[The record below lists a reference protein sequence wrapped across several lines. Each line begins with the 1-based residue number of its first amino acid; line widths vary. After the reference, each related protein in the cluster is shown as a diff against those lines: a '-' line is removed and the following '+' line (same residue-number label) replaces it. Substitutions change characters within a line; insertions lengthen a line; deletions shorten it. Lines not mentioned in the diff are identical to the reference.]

1 MNNANFGNDCRNN
14 ANNTKFE
21 PLIDEINEISYIKKY
36 YNLFDSKI
44 SNFVNSEILEN
55 EIEENYNRKISVI
68 KENDPFKNA
77 RIAEIEN
84 TKKTEIDTLNCLKE
98 KEKRS
103 KKRKIKFVDLQI
115 EEAVKN
121 KKIKSMIEFDKKEC
135 NSIKS
140 VLVKKNTT
148 IDVSTRFIKGKMLMF
163 AKLSLKSFVY
173 DMIDVFC
180 YPNEDTKEIY
190 RKYNIEKCYMYQN
203 LTDTLTA
210 HLFFFFLFVVLIH
223 LLLRVKLEK

>member
-98 KEKRS
+98 KEKKS

-115 EEAVKN
+115 AVKN

-203 LTDTLTA
+203 LTDTDSTS
-210 HLFFFFLFVVLIH
+210 FFLFICGIEMS
-223 LLLRVKLEK
+223 RDNKSAS

>member
-21 PLIDEINEISYIKKY
+21 PIIDEINEISYIKK

-84 TKKTEIDTLNCLKE
+84 TKKTEIDALNCLKE
-98 KEKRS
+98 KEKKS

-140 VLVKKNTT
+140 VLVKK
-148 IDVSTRFIKGKMLMF
+148 IRLMLVQD
-163 AKLSLKSFVY
+163 L
-173 DMIDVFC
+173 
-180 YPNEDTKEIY
+180 
-190 RKYNIEKCYMYQN
+190 
-203 LTDTLTA
+203 
-210 HLFFFFLFVVLIH
+210 
-223 LLLRVKLEK
+223 